1 MIIRYY
7 FVSIIRYTK
16 QARYQPSGPSSGHG
30 KNTNTNYN
38 SAPKNQPLFGGNSNI
53 AGSGS
58 YSMQAGGV
66 GANSV
71 SSQSNYGYGTG
82 SSNATGAA
90 GGSTMFGGSKLGGNT
105 DLSGKNGPSRFS
117 RLAQFGMGGSG
128 GGAGVDSNIPSG
140 GRHGQVQPLSS
151 GYGQNN
157 SSSITGAGAYG
168 RHKF

>member
-1 MIIRYY
+1 MN
-7 FVSIIRYTK
+7 RYTK

-30 KNTNTNYN
+30 KSTNPSYN
-38 SAPKNQPLFGGNSNI
+38 SIPKNQPLFGGNSNI
-53 AGSGS
+53 GGSGS
-58 YSMQAGGV
+58 YGMQGGGV
-66 GANSV
+66 GATSV
-71 SSQSNYGYGTG
+71 SSQSNYGYGAG

-105 DLSGKNGPSRFS
+105 DLSKNGPSRFG
-117 RLAQFGMGGSG
+117 RLAQFGMGGTG
-128 GGAGVDSNIPSG
+128 GGTGGDSSVPTA
-140 GRHGQVQPLSS
+140 GRHGAVQPLSS